1 MEEALGF
8 WWEDVDGCRSC
19 SGVLAHQGDVF
30 RVPTEDGDVF
40 LDPLEG
46 QDLILQPEVAG
57 GGPVLG
63 GKEPQGAQPVVH
75 SNQHHVVVQ
84 EVLGS
89 EGWLSVAT
97 CGEKFEKLSGIKW
110 TFLWYTFFM
119 DSDFRAE
126 LYSRKNS
133 ISCLMIESHVKWFHE
148 TGGNS

>member
-110 TFLWYTFFM
+110 IFLWYTFLWTVTLEQ
-119 DSDFRAE
+119 SCIAE
-126 LYSRKNS
+126 KIVQSTLGFATSLRQ
-133 ISCLMIESHVKWFHE
+133 
-148 TGGNS
+148 GGRGR